1 MEMVLQY
8 VALVFLVVFLVVGV
22 TANVIAMG
30 ALCWMFY
37 DMFKGKKQ

>member
-8 VALVFLVVFLVVGV
+8 VALVFLVVGV

-30 ALCWMFY
+30 VLCWMFY

>member
-1 MEMVLQY
+1 
-8 VALVFLVVFLVVGV
+8 VGV

>member
-8 VALVFLVVFLVVGV
+8 VALVFLAVGV
-22 TANVIAMG
+22 TANVIAMS

>member
-8 VALVFLVVFLVVGV
+8 VALVFLVVGV

-30 ALCWMFY
+30 ALCSMFY

>member
-1 MEMVLQY
+1 MTMVLQY
-8 VALVFLVVFLVVGV
+8 IAMGFLIVGV
-22 TANVIAMG
+22 AANVIAMG

>member
-8 VALVFLVVFLVVGV
+8 VAMVFLVVGV
-22 TANVIAMG
+22 TANVAAMG

-37 DMFKGKKQ
+37 DMFKGKNQ